1 VFPTSL
7 KSNLESALIKTYLLL
22 KYIFIGILSLFLL
35 GGCSIGK
42 WFAREEKPKTVAD
55 LMEQAEKLFDQG
67 RYTESG
73 EVFQAVKDRYPY
85 SGYAAMAEVR
95 LADGH
100 YEKQE
105 FEDAYIVYD
114 DFERLHPKN
123 ENIPYVMYRKGMC
136 EFEQI
141 TAMDRE
147 QSHAIKAR
155 REFLRLIRRFP
166 EDVYA
171 DKAKKNLRQALLY
184 LTEYELSVGHFYFKM
199 GAYEAALNRYTHLI
213 KNYPDAG
220 CYYEA
225 LDYISKCRVKIEQE
239 KTAGKEKP
247 SILERLWPL

>member
-1 VFPTSL
+1 MFQTGL
-7 KSNLESALIKTYLLL
+7 ESNLENALVKKYLVLE
-22 KYIFIGILSLFLL
+22 YIFIGILSVFLL

-42 WFAREEKPKTVAD
+42 WFAKEEKPKTVAD
-55 LMEQAEKLFDQG
+55 LMEQGEKLFDQG
-67 RYTESG
+67 RYSESG

-85 SGYAAMAEVR
+85 SGYAAIAEVR

-100 YEKQE
+100 YEKHE
-105 FEDAYIVYD
+105 FEDAYIVYN

-123 ENIPYVMYRKGMC
+123 ESIPYVMYRKGMC

-147 QSHAIKAR
+147 QSHVIKAR
-155 REFLRLIRRFP
+155 REFQRLIRRFP
-166 EDVYA
+166 ENVYA

-184 LTEYELSVGHFYFKM
+184 LTGYELSVAHFYFKM

-213 KNYPDAG
+213 KNYPDTG
-220 CYYEA
+220 YYHEA
-225 LDYISKCRVKIEQE
+225 LEYISKCHVRITQE

-247 SILERLWPL
+247 SLLKRLWPL